1 MIVAV
6 RAGTRLQIVS
16 MLCTM
21 MVGMIDRSLRRV
33 KDRLLDSIGR
43 GVLVRLHAQTVTVV
57 ALLMA
62 LGAAVIAAFELSS
75 QARWPWRLAA
85 VGAWLV
91 SRALDGVD
99 GSVARAR
106 GTQSDR
112 GGYLDMMCDTLAYAA
127 VPIGLAIAA
136 DSQSAWMW
144 CALLLATY
152 YVNTMSWTYLSSIE
166 ERRAAASLHGDGG
179 LQTTIAMPAG
189 LIEGFETMVLVAVM
203 LAWPAHLE
211 LWFAV
216 TAGLVAITACVRVVT
231 GLRRL

>member
-1 MIVAV
+1 
-6 RAGTRLQIVS
+6 
-16 MLCTM
+16 M

-33 KDRLLDSIGR
+33 KDRLLEAVGSR
-43 GVLVRLHAQTVTVV
+43 VLVRLHAHAVTVA
-57 ALLMA
+57 ALLVA
-62 LGAAVIAAFELSS
+62 LGAAAIAAFELSP
-75 QARWPWRLAA
+75 QATWRWRVAA
-85 VGAWLV
+85 VAAWLV

-106 GTQSDR
+106 GTHSDR

-127 VPIGLAIAA
+127 VPIGLAFAA
-136 DSQSAWMW
+136 DSRSAWMW

-166 ERRAAASLHGDGG
+166 EKRAAASLRGG
-179 LQTTIAMPAG
+179 RGVQTTIVMPAG
-189 LIEGFETMVLVAVM
+189 LIEGFETMALVAVM

-216 TAGLVAITACVRVVT
+216 TAGLVATTALVRVVV